1 MASLAT
7 IFDWIM
13 AKGSQ
18 QAAPRSR
25 TLEQEEPF
33 AVPFFPN
40 EDVYF
45 YMKRIDNSRVAR
57 EVDPAV
63 HRVCWSLIG
72 STLAVAM
79 LVMGLLLPS
88 LYGLV
93 AGYRIET
100 LRQEKGRLELERASL
115 ELQESRLMNPA
126 RLEELAKI
134 QRFVDPA
141 PQKVVRLEGKDSSL
155 RAARSKEL
163 GARD

>member
-1 MASLAT
+1 MATLAT
-7 IFDWIM
+7 IFDWIL
-13 AKGSQ
+13 ARGSQ

-25 TLEQEEPF
+25 TLELEEPY

-45 YMKRIDNSRVAR
+45 YVKRIDNSGVAR
-57 EVDPAV
+57 EMDPAT

-72 STLAVAM
+72 STFAVAM
-79 LVMGLLLPS
+79 LVMGLLLPT

-93 AGYRIET
+93 AGYRIEA
-100 LRQEKGRLELERASL
+100 LRHEKDRLDLERASL

-141 PQKVVRLEGKDSSL
+141 PQKVVRLEGKDSTLHASVTTGNPK
-155 RAARSKEL
+155 R
-163 GARD
+163 